1 VLDVVFQHPEVSGI
15 FKRFV
20 RLLGVGGPAPAR
32 TLDGFVDNL
41 LQTFENC
48 RAGLADGTLASD
60 PEAVQSFFQ
69 DLYQKEVP
77 RLREAIALQD
87 PTQPAPAR
95 EALFAKVDEL
105 LRKVVIPA
113 YARTVAPFTLRERN
127 DFYLTRDPWHG
138 LERLGWGA
146 AGMVLGGFVV
156 WAPFIPLYAKE
167 WVLVFA
173 LGGLLFPNLRRFF
186 ALRRFEGELNR
197 MVARAD
203 DEIWRISFAAMT
215 RGTLLQATTDADLV
229 PSADEAGVSAEG
241 AAPSRAESAD
251 RPSVERSAPA
261 KTKVGQGGR

>member
-1 VLDVVFQHPEVSGI
+1 MSGI

-20 RLLGVGGPAPAR
+20 RLLGVGSPAPAR

-48 RAGLADGTLASD
+48 RAGLADGTLADD
-60 PEAVQSFFQ
+60 PATVHAFFL
-69 DLYQKEVP
+69 DLYLKEAP

-87 PTQPAPAR
+87 PTEPAPAR

-113 YARTVAPFTLRERN
+113 YARTAAPFTLRERN
-127 DFYLTRDPWHG
+127 DFYLAPDAWHG
-138 LERLGWGA
+138 AERLGWGV
-146 AGMVLGGFVV
+146 AGCVLGAFVV
-156 WAPFIPLYAKE
+156 WAPFIPLWSKE

-186 ALRRFEGELNR
+186 ALRRYESDLNR
-197 MVARAD
+197 IVARAD
-203 DEIWRISFAAMT
+203 DEIWRMSFAAMT
-215 RGTLLQATTDADLV
+215 RGTLLQATTEADLAASGDEAAATAE
-229 PSADEAGVSAEG
+229 PSAAE
-241 AAPSRAESAD
+241 RALGAD
-251 RPSVERSAPA
+251 RAAAERPAPA

>member
-1 VLDVVFQHPEVSGI
+1 MSGI

-48 RAGLADGTLASD
+48 RAGLADGTLAND
-60 PEAVQSFFQ
+60 PSAVQAFFE

-127 DFYLTRDPWHG
+127 DFYLTPGAWHG

-186 ALRRFEGELNR
+186 ALRGYEGELNR
-197 MVARAD
+197 IVARAD
-203 DEIWRISFAAMT
+203 DEIWRVSFAAMT
-215 RGTLLQATTDADLV
+215 RGTLLEATADADL
-229 PSADEAGVSAEG
+229 AASAEETG
-241 AAPSRAESAD
+241 AVAEPTVAPRAAAAD
-251 RPSVERSAPA
+251 RAAAERPAPG
-261 KTKVGQGGR
+261 KTKLGQGGR